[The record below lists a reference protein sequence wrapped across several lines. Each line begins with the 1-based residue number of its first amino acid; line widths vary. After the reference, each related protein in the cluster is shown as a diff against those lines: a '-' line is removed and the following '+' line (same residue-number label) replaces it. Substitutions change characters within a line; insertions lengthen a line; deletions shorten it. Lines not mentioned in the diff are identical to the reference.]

1 MTCALVKPTSGY
13 RTFSRLVSLT
23 VLPSICTSTEVSL
36 ATFAHHLFR
45 RLVDAESLERRRAE
59 LPTPS
64 PFDELKLGDDLR
76 FDEMRGARRRGARLE
91 RVLVG
96 SERLQPGVEVVER
109 AVGEPRA
116 DLAGVGELS
125 LVVVVA

>member
-23 VLPSICTSTEVSL
+23 VLPSIWTSTDVSL
-36 ATFAHHLFR
+36 ATFAHHVVR

-64 PFDELKLGDDLR
+64 PLDELELGDDLR
-76 FDEMRGARRRGARLE
+76 FDEMRCPRRRRARFEWTLLDRE
-91 RVLVG
+91 RF
-96 SERLQPGVEVVER
+96 Q
-109 AVGEPRA
+109 
-116 DLAGVGELS
+116 
-125 LVVVVA
+125 